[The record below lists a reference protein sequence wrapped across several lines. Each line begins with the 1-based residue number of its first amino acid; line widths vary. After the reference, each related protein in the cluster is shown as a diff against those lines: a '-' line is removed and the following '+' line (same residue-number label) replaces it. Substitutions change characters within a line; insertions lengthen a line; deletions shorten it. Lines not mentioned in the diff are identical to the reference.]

1 MSTTDSNGIVRGLGS
16 DCDAVQDLINLNKDL
31 LILSNLIDGLG
42 IEGQVG
48 SVPTGVAPNGTAY
61 YNTADKKIYVYKD
74 GVWIGFT
81 PTLGMPVYDQ
91 SNGVSY
97 VYTSSGLTSPVLP
110 NLTLASV
117 IMEDASQT
125 VRWRWRVDE
134 TTKNF
139 IVEFEAVYGS
149 DVWVQKAYYTP

>member
-1 MSTTDSNGIVRGLGS
+1 MSTTDLNGVVRGLGA

-31 LILSNLIDGLG
+31 LILSNYIDSLG

-48 SVPTGVAPNGTAY
+48 AVPTGIAANGTAY

-74 GVWIGFT
+74 GSWIGFT

-97 VYTSSGLTSPVLP
+97 VYT
-110 NLTLASV
+110 A
-117 IMEDASQT
+117 
-125 VRWRWRVDE
+125 
-134 TTKNF
+134 
-139 IVEFEAVYGS
+139 
-149 DVWVQKAYYTP
+149 